1 MKIEF
6 TNLVNLIKKLINEI
20 KIMIVVSKLDD
31 NTDNDL
37 GLNQFNLLIK
47 YLSNIF
53 NGKRSINNTFIK
65 REN

>member
-1 MKIEF
+1 
-6 TNLVNLIKKLINEI
+6 
-20 KIMIVVSKLDD
+20 MIVVSKLDD
-31 NTDNDL
+31 NTDNNL